1 MVDEIDLMLFCGKD
15 VGRENLHKPFTIDD
29 RTYATD
35 GYVIIS
41 VPRRDDV
48 AATSAPP
55 NVARV
60 FKDAGKPELSP
71 LRKVKIPTLD
81 TEMCEP
87 CSGRGTE
94 HDCPNCHCTC
104 EFCDGNGERIE
115 KLSIGVRGAILDY
128 KYFKLIATLP
138 NLRLPE
144 IISNTKA
151 PVYFEFD
158 GGYGAFM
165 CLVRKFSKHVDETLE

>member
-1 MVDEIDLMLFCGKD
+1 MADEIDLMPFCGKD

-35 GYVIIS
+35 GHVIIS
-41 VPRRDDV
+41 VPKRDDV
-48 AATSAPP
+48 AAASDPP

-71 LRKVKIPTLD
+71 LRAVAIPTLG
-81 TEMCEP
+81 TEMCEH

-94 HDCPNCHCTC
+94 HDCPNCRCTC
-104 EFCDGNGERIE
+104 EFCDGEGERIE
-115 KLSIGVRGAILDY
+115 KLSIGIRGAILDY

-138 NLRLPE
+138 TLRLPE
-144 IISNTKA
+144 IISNNMA
-151 PVYFEFD
+151 PVYFQFA

-165 CLVRKFSKHVDETLE
+165 CRRSKFSKHVDEAPE